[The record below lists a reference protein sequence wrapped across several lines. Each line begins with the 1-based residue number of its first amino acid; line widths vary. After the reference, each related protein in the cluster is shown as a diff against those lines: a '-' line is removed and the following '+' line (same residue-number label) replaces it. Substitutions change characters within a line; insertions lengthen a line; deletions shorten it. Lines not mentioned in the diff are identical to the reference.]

1 MAIPP
6 PPPMEKSNMTK
17 NTRTAL
23 TAILAADGTITQEA
37 AAAALKVLDGKGSPA
52 VAVGAVIRTP
62 EAARLLGGVTTK
74 TLRAWAAD
82 GRLVPVYGSNTRR
95 IGYTAE
101 SVRALIEGRA
111 VAPAV

>member
-1 MAIPP
+1 
-6 PPPMEKSNMTK
+6 MTK
-17 NTRTAL
+17 NTRIAIV
-23 TAILAADGTITQEA
+23 AILAADETITPA
-37 AAAALKVLDGKGSPA
+37 DAAAALKVLDGKGSPA

-74 TLRAWAAD
+74 TLRDWAAA

-101 SVRALIEGRA
+101 SVRALINGRNLNA
-111 VAPAV
+111 ME